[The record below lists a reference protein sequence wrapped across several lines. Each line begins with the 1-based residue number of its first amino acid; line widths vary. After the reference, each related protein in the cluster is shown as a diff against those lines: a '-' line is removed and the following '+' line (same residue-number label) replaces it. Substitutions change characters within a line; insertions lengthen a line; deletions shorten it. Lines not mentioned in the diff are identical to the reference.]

1 MDWLAFKTNR
11 SQINQD
17 AFAQALLR
25 HMVQLQAGKT
35 LSDAGYNAAVEIAIR
50 EHGLKERCGSVDL
63 RGRNAGSISAIAEQI
78 SEVLQ
83 KSGNMVTGNEVRR
96 YDGQP

>member
-25 HMVQLQAGKT
+25 HMVQLQVGRT
-35 LSDAGYNAAVEIAIR
+35 ISDAEYSAAMQTAIR
-50 EHGLKERCGSVDL
+50 AYGLKEHNGAVEL
-63 RGRNAGSISAIAEQI
+63 KGRNAESLSAIAGEI
-78 SEVLQ
+78 SKAFQQAVAH
-83 KSGNMVTGNEVRR
+83 NRTVIR
-96 YDGQP
+96 